1 MVAHTPAAKTEDSL
15 IHFAMTLRRF
25 FVLGLLISPV
35 AGVGAQ
41 KSLRVDL
48 SREKVNAEPTRFLP
62 MVGSWVV
69 ASEGGKKVVL
79 VDGRAWKKG
88 QPAGGLA
95 DNARAIYGA
104 RHEEFIDNVKAFAYF
119 PIAVAKDVENFENGE
134 ISVRFQM
141 IGGTLDRCAGIM
153 FNLKP
158 NGDYLTVRFNGTED
172 NLVLWTFNNGK
183 RSFVKR
189 GSENV
194 PLELGSWHEIKIAVH
209 GTQLQGFLDGK
220 HLLDYTLKEPVSGKV
235 GLWSKTD
242 SMSEFAEF
250 TVTLSAQ

>member
-1 MVAHTPAAKTEDSL
+1 MRRIVLFFLTMPVCASL
-15 IHFAMTLRRF
+15 AQRPIH
-25 FVLGLLISPV
+25 
-35 AGVGAQ
+35 
-41 KSLRVDL
+41 VDL
-48 SREKVNAEPTRFLP
+48 RGEKVNAEPTKFLP
-62 MVGSWVV
+62 MVGSWVI
-69 ASEGGKKVVL
+69 ASEQGKKVVL

-119 PIAVAKDVENFENGE
+119 PIAVARDVDNFENGE

-141 IGGTLDRCAGIM
+141 IGGTLDRCSGIM

-158 NGDYLTVRFNGTED
+158 NGDYLTVRYNGTED
-172 NLVLWTFNNGK
+172 NLVLWTFNSGK

-189 GSENV
+189 GTENV
-194 PLELGSWHEIKIAVH
+194 PFELGTWHEIRIAVH
-209 GTQLQGFLDGK
+209 GTQLEGYLDGK
-220 HLLDYTLKEPVSGKV
+220 HLLDYALKEPVSGKV

-242 SMSEFAEF
+242 SMSEFADF
-250 TVTLSAQ
+250 TVTPAAK

>member
-1 MVAHTPAAKTEDSL
+1 L
-15 IHFAMTLRRF
+15 
-25 FVLGLLISPV
+25 LLIAPFGV
-35 AGVGAQ
+35 ALAQ
-41 KSLRVDL
+41 KPVHVDL
-48 SREKVNAEPTRFLP
+48 SREKVNAEPTKFLP

-69 ASEGGKKVVL
+69 ASEDGKKVVL

-119 PIAVAKDVENFENGE
+119 PIAVAKDVESFENGE

-158 NGDYLTVRFNGTED
+158 NGDYLTVRYNGTED

-189 GSENV
+189 GTENV
-194 PLELGSWHEIKIAVH
+194 PFELGTWHEIRIVVH
-209 GTQLQGFLDGK
+209 GTQLEGYLDGK

-242 SMSEFAEF
+242 SMSEFADF
-250 TVTLSAQ
+250 ILTPATQ